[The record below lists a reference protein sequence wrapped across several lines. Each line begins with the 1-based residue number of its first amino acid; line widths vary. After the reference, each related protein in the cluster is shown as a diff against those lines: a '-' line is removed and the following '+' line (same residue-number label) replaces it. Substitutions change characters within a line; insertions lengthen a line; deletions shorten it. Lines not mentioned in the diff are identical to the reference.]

1 MKTPSHLLLVTSEA
15 ASPLEEVLELTEVR
29 MDRPWRV
36 ILYNDDVHTFDEVI
50 YQLQLA
56 TGCSREQAEKF
67 AWETHTKGKAKVYEG
82 EFEDC
87 FRVQMILKEIEM
99 ITEIQG

>member
-1 MKTPSHLLLVTSEA
+1 MKTSFHQPPITSEA
-15 ASPLEEVLELTEVR
+15 ASPLEEILEVTEVR
-29 MDRPWRV
+29 LDRPWRV

-56 TGCSREQAEKF
+56 TGCSMEQAEKF
-67 AWETHTKGKAKVYEG
+67 AWETHTKGKANVYEG

-87 FRVQMILKEIEM
+87 FRAQMILKEIEL